1 MKNIKRF
8 AAITITA
15 GGLAVAGAGVA
26 TAQGPWAD
34 GGATMSPGVVSGNN
48 IQAPIHV
55 PVNFCG
61 NTVSVIG
68 SMNPAL
74 GTPCGG

>member
-8 AAITITA
+8 AALTIVA

-26 TAQGPWAD
+26 SAQGPQAN
-34 GGATMSPGVVSGNN
+34 GGAMTSPGAVSGNN

-55 PVNFCG
+55 PVNVCS
-61 NTVSVIG
+61 NTISVIG
-68 SMNPAL
+68 AMNPAF
-74 GTPCGG
+74 GVPCGR

>member
-8 AAITITA
+8 AALTIVA

-26 TAQGPWAD
+26 SAQGPQAD
-34 GGATMSPGVVSGNN
+34 GGAMTSPGTVSGNN

-55 PVNFCG
+55 PVNVCSNG
-61 NTVSVIG
+61 VTAVG
-68 SMNPAL
+68 AMNPVF
-74 GTPCGG
+74 GVPGVC